1 MNAGLDIRD
10 RVLASLED
18 RQVTDRALDAEF
30 VDALAGAVKTVASCL
45 AFGGKVLI
53 CGNGGSAADAQHLA
67 GELVGR
73 FLRERRAF
81 PAIALTTDTSVLT
94 ALANDFGAGEI
105 FARQVAAVGV
115 PGDVLIG
122 ISTSGRSENVLRAV
136 ETAAGLGVTTVALV
150 GPGASPLAVSAE
162 HVIVVPASSPP
173 RIQELQLIAEHVLC
187 ECVEEILA
195 GERSE
200 LGLPAGTRNVLDWS
214 SLLARRDAWRKEG
227 RVVVWTNGCFDLLHA
242 GHLAGLRAARAFGD
256 VLVVGVNSD
265 ESVSRLKGAERPIV
279 AEAQRLELVAG
290 LDVVDA
296 VVLFDEDT
304 PVRSLERLQPEIH
317 CKGAD
322 WQGRAIPERE
332 TVEAYGGRIAF
343 TPLVEGLS
351 TTDLARRI
359 EGHADVPR

>member
-1 MNAGLDIRD
+1 MSVRLEIRG
-10 RVLASLED
+10 RVLATLED
-18 RQVTDRALDAEF
+18 ACATKDLLGDEF
-30 VDALAGAVKTVASCL
+30 VDTLAEAVATVASCL

-73 FLRERRAF
+73 FRRERRAL
-81 PAIALTTDTSVLT
+81 PAVALTTDSSVLT

-105 FARQVAAVGV
+105 FARQVAALAV
-115 PGDVLIG
+115 PGDVLIA

-136 ETAAGLGVTTVALV
+136 DTAAGLGATTLALV
-150 GPGASPLAVSAE
+150 GPGRSPLAASAE
-162 HVIVVPASSPP
+162 HVLVVPASSPP
-173 RIQELQLIAEHVLC
+173 RIQELQLVAEHALC
-187 ECVEEILA
+187 ECVEEILD
-195 GERSE
+195 GDRSWLE
-200 LGLPAGTRNVLDWS
+200 MPPGARKVLDWS
-214 SLLARRDAWRKEG
+214 RLLVRRDAWRNEG
-227 RVVVWTNGCFDLLHA
+227 RVVVWSNGCFDLLHG

-256 VLVVGVNSD
+256 ILVVGVNGD

-279 AEAQRLELVAG
+279 GAVQRLELVAG

-296 VVLFDEDT
+296 VVLFEEDT
-304 PVRSLERLQPEIH
+304 PVRSLERLQPDIH

-322 WQGRAIPERE
+322 WQGKPIPERK

-343 TPLVEGLS
+343 TPVVEGLS

-359 EGHADVPR
+359 EARAHVPG